1 MIPKGKQLYSPVFI
15 HCHFIFK
22 YKVFH
27 IFMSSVDK
35 LEDLKFKLSW
45 KLHEILLKCVKKELH
60 VVNLRLK
67 DSVDSKNII

>member
-1 MIPKGKQLYSPVFI
+1 MIPKDKQQDSSIFI

-35 LEDLKFKLSW
+35 LENLKFKLSW
-45 KLHEILLKCVKKELH
+45 QLHEILLKCVKKELH
-60 VVNLRLK
+60 VENLRLT
-67 DSVDSKNII
+67 DAVDSKNII